1 MWYLYIG
8 YNGWLSLKKRGRWR
22 SEISVPYL
30 FNLHEIEQAG
40 ETYFH
45 EWKKIKKITIK
56 KKEITL
62 PKN

>member
-1 MWYLYIG
+1 
-8 YNGWLSLKKRGRWR
+8 
-22 SEISVPYL
+22 VPYL